1 MFCILRIQ
9 SIKMNFNPFP
19 ILSTE
24 RLSLRQLN
32 RQDENEIF
40 VLRSDERVLEYIDI
54 PKAESIEDAR
64 NFIDKINSNISKN
77 ESIMWGI
84 TLANSNTLIGTIC
97 FWNIAKK
104 DLIAEIGYM
113 LHPDLQGKGIMQEAV
128 SEVIK
133 YGFQTMKLTS
143 IVADLHCNNTKSLNL
158 LEKNGF
164 MYTQK
169 SNEGGYVIYTLT
181 RQIFGN

>member
-1 MFCILRIQ
+1 
-9 SIKMNFNPFP
+9 MNFNPFP
-19 ILSTE
+19 NLFTE
-24 RLSLRQLN
+24 RLHLRRMSN
-32 RQDENEIF
+32 EDENEIF
-40 VLRSDERVLEYIDI
+40 VLRSDERVLQYIDI

-64 NFIDKINSNISKN
+64 NFINKINNNISKN

-97 FWNIAKK
+97 FWNIAKE

-113 LHPDLQGKGIMQEAV
+113 LHPNFQGKGIMQEAV
-128 SEVIK
+128 GEVIK

-143 IVADLHCNNTKSLNL
+143 IVADLHYNNTKSLKL

-164 MYTQK
+164 TYTQK